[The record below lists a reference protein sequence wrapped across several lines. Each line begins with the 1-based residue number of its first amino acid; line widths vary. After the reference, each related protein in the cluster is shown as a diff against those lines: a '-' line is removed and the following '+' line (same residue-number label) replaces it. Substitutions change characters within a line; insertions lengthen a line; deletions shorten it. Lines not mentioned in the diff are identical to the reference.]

1 MRPTLS
7 DQLAECAHELELM
20 GDAMAEAG
28 LSTRPASAAAALLE
42 AIAERVRS
50 ATTQEQL
57 AASAVPAEDVETTHP
72 RELLAL
78 SGKQWD
84 FALPGCET
92 FGCIDGKTDAE
103 TYRQSHE
110 RLCDRLRDQEPDG
123 YREKHHLLEAIA
135 DRWDAFS
142 DDERWR
148 WDAASHLIGFFGRET
163 DAANYEPFA
172 TIPRMAAELILT
184 LDTVEY
190 EEYNPDCDGVSRR
203 QARAAADDAQRLAD
217 TVKDWADAL

>member
-42 AIAERVRS
+42 AIAARVRS
-50 ATTQEQL
+50 ATQEPPES
-57 AASAVPAEDVETTHP
+57 ASTVAAEDVETTHP

-78 SGKQWD
+78 SGKEWD
-84 FALPGCET
+84 FSLPGCAT

-103 TYRQSHE
+103 CYRRSHQ
-110 RLCDRLRDQEPDG
+110 RLCDQLRDQEPDD
-123 YREKHHLLEAIA
+123 YREKHHLLESVAE
-135 DRWDAFS
+135 RWDAFP

-148 WDAASHLIGFFGRET
+148 WHAASQLLGFFGVES
-163 DAANYEPFA
+163 DSAGYEPFKP
-172 TIPRMAAELILT
+172 IPRMAAELILT

-190 EEYNPDCDGVSRR
+190 EEYCSDCDGVSRR
-203 QARAAADDAQRLAD
+203 KARAAADEAQQLAD
-217 TVKDWADAL
+217 AVKAWADAL